1 MITSQIRDLARRLG
15 GPLVRALGTLP
26 GPAEG
31 VRLRLL
37 PRRTPTTTRLLG
49 RQVQIADAAT
59 FLAGGAA
66 IFEQRSYDFVSDN
79 PAPLIIDCGAN
90 IGLSC
95 IFFKQR
101 YPNCKMIAFEPDP
114 GLYAMLR
121 ANLHAFAL
129 YDIAVYNQAVW
140 VENTT
145 LQFWA
150 EGAFSGRIARPSDN
164 QGLIQV
170 SATRLR
176 DLLTGPVSLLKL
188 DIEGAEAAVL
198 ADCADRLHFVERL
211 FVEYHAPAAE
221 EQTLHQLLALLSGA
235 GFRYHL
241 KEAYAAPS
249 PFVARQALLGMEFQ
263 VDIFAYR

>member
-1 MITSQIRDLARRLG
+1 MISSQLLALARRLG
-15 GPLVRALGTLP
+15 GPLAQTLGSLP
-26 GPAEG
+26 GPAEDL
-31 VRLRLL
+31 RLRLL
-37 PRRTPTTTRLLG
+37 PRHTPTTTRLLG
-49 RQVQIADAAT
+49 RQVRIADAAT

-66 IFEQRSYDFVSDN
+66 IFGQRGYDFTSAD

-90 IGLSC
+90 IGLSS

-101 YPNCKMIAFEPDP
+101 YPACRMIAFEPDP

-129 YDIAVYNQAVW
+129 HDVAIYNQAVW

-150 EGAFSGRIARPSDN
+150 EGAFSGRIARPGDN

-170 SATRLR
+170 PATRLR
-176 DLLTGPVSLLKL
+176 DLLTEPVGLLKL
-188 DIEGAEAAVL
+188 DIEGAETAVL
-198 ADCADRLHFVERL
+198 ADCADRLHLVERL

-221 EQTLHQLLALLSGA
+221 PQTLHQLLATLSAA

-241 KEAYAAPS
+241 KEAYAAPA
-249 PFVARQALLGMEFQ
+249 PLVARPPLLGMEFQ
-263 VDIFAYR
+263 VDIAAYR